1 MPWTLRMT
9 LIVTAVTA
17 VAMIY
22 NILRLHWYTRQ
33 TAIYSSVKF
42 WSVISTSVLLIM
54 AYPVSGFL
62 IHEFEGG
69 FSRDFYP
76 VWVIILFWY
85 GFIYNVVLLNA
96 LVVLDAINLL
106 ITKIAGVKR
115 TQLQTLFGLVAII
128 LAFGILLFTAVKTGV
143 DTYSV
148 KTVQIEKAA
157 AATSEILAKPL
168 RIAHI
173 SEIHA
178 DRFTTPER
186 IARYMEKV
194 EDADPDIILLTGDLI
209 SSGLDFA
216 EDAAELMSSVDSP
229 LGTYFVIG
237 DHDYWSGQDEITD
250 ILQQRGIHVIR
261 DENIWIDHGGQ
272 SIRLTGITEVYST
285 KVDRDYFRNLLMDK
299 REEARRV
306 LFSHQATDD
315 LLEIAKESGIDIFL
329 AGHTHGGQI
338 RVPFFYRTVTAA
350 QLETD
355 YVYGFHHLDN
365 MLLSINSGLGY
376 TLAPLR
382 FNAPAEVS
390 VIELK

>member
-9 LIVTAVTA
+9 LIVTAMTA
-17 VAMIY
+17 VAMFY
-22 NILRLHWYTRQ
+22 NIYRLHWYTRQ

-42 WSVISTSVLLIM
+42 WPIISTSVLLIM

-62 IHEFEGG
+62 IHEFGGG

-76 VWVIILFWY
+76 VWVIVLFWY

-96 LVVLDAINLL
+96 LVVLDVINLL
-106 ITKIAGVKR
+106 ITKVAGVKR
-115 TQLQTLFGLVAII
+115 TQLQTLFGLMAII
-128 LAFGILLFTAVKTGV
+128 LAFGTLLFTAVKTGV
-143 DTYSV
+143 DTYRV
-148 KTVQIEKAA
+148 NTVQIEKAA
-157 AATSEILAKPL
+157 PKTSENLAEPL

-216 EDAAELMSSVDSP
+216 EETAELMSSVDSP
-229 LGTYFVIG
+229 LGTYFVMG

-250 ILQQRGIHVIR
+250 ILQQRGVQVIR
-261 DENIWIDHGGQ
+261 DENVWIEHGGQ

-285 KVDRDYFRNLLMDK
+285 KVDRDYFRNLLVDQ
-299 REEARRV
+299 REAERRV

-355 YVYGFHHLDN
+355 YVQGFHDFGN

>member
-9 LIVTAVTA
+9 LIVTALTA

-22 NILRLHWYTRQ
+22 NIFRLHWYTRQ
-33 TAIYSSVKF
+33 TAIYSKIKF
-42 WSVISTSVLLIM
+42 WSVIGVAAVVIM
-54 AYPVSGFL
+54 TYPVSGYF
-62 IHEFEGG
+62 IHEFGGG
-69 FSRDFYP
+69 FSRDNYP
-76 VWVIILFWY
+76 VWVIVLFWY

-96 LVVLDAINLL
+96 LLVLDVINLL
-106 ITKIAGVKR
+106 ITKVAGVKR
-115 TQLQTLFGLVAII
+115 TQLQTLFGLVAIT
-128 LAFGILLFTAVKTGV
+128 LAFGTLLFTAVKTGV

-148 KTVQIEKAA
+148 TTVQIEKAA
-157 AATSEILAKPL
+157 PATSENLAEPL

-178 DRFTTPER
+178 DRYTTPDR
-186 IARYMEKV
+186 IVRYMKKV
-194 EDADPDIILLTGDLI
+194 EYAKPDIILVTGDLI

-216 EDAAELMSSVDSP
+216 EEAADLMSAVDSP
-229 LGTYFVIG
+229 LGTYFVMG
-237 DHDYWSGQDEITD
+237 DHDYWSGQDEITE
-250 ILQQRGIHVIR
+250 ILQQRGVHVIR

-285 KVDRDYFRNLLMDK
+285 KVDRGLLRELMADQ
-299 REEARRV
+299 REETYRI

-315 LLEIAKESGIDIFL
+315 LLEIAKDSGIDLFL

-355 YVYGFHHLDN
+355 YVHGFHTFDD

-390 VIELK
+390 MIELK